1 MATVGFIGTGE
12 IASTMVRGLVGQG
25 HAILVSERGVAMAAQ
40 LAVFDDVEIT
50 GNQGV
55 IDGSDIVVLCLLK
68 DVAHDVLPCL
78 NFREDQRV
86 ISVMVDVSLPAL
98 EALCAPVPAIEITI
112 PLPFLATGGCP
123 VPAYPSD
130 VIVGEL
136 FGERNPVFAVK
147 TEAGLNAHFAA
158 TAMASVAFSQ
168 TQRASEWLGELT
180 GDPQAAE
187 QYLVAM
193 LGGFFSGLPQD
204 GQGQLSVA
212 LRALNTEGGL
222 NQTLRQHMEQ
232 GGVLDDLTDGLD
244 GFRAR
249 LGLPEKG

>member
-12 IASTMVRGLVGQG
+12 IASAMVRGLTGQG
-25 HAILVSERGVAMAAQ
+25 HTILVSERGVAMAAQ
-40 LAVFDDVEIT
+40 LAAFDGVEIT
-50 GNQGV
+50 DNQGV

-68 DVAHDVLPCL
+68 DVAHDVLPSL
-78 NFREDQRV
+78 NFRADQRV
-86 ISVMVDVSLPAL
+86 ISVMVDVSLSAL
-98 EALCAPVPAIEITI
+98 EALCTPVQAIEITI
-112 PLPFLATGGCP
+112 PLPFIATGGCP
-123 VPAYPSD
+123 LPAYPSA

-136 FGERNPVFAVK
+136 FGERNPVFAVN

-168 TQRASEWLGELT
+168 AQRASEWLGELT

-193 LGGFFSGLPQD
+193 LGGFFGGLPQD
-204 GQGQLSVA
+204 GQGQLSAA

-232 GGVLDDLTDGLD
+232 GGVLDDLSDGLD